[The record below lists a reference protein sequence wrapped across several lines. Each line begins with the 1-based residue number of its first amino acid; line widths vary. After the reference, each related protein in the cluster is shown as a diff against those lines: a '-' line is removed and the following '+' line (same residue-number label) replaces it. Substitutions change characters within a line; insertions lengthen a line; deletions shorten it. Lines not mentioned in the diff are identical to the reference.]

1 MRRKRNRIEPE
12 LKKTSTIK
20 YKLIF
25 IFIINAVG
33 SLFGQ
38 SSDFLIINQPQSLQI
53 LNKYEQSLNVSEL
66 ARLPAFLP
74 VEILDNKVQLSDNY
88 SLAYKIRFGGTEYF
102 LPQDIT
108 NQLLKEKHASMIKNV
123 IQVADTISILEDNK
137 FTLKSPDPGKSDRI
151 SISKHTKV
159 IRIFRKRND
168 YYVLVPGTLKRYGWI
183 RFQDNKYWTT
193 IQNISNHPQLG
204 TTNGTL
210 NQVQDGDLAQ
220 NEVLANVISK
230 TRQVNTLFDDLFREL
245 NARTG
250 IVKRSPSWMIE
261 ESEDEL
267 VLNFAPLEYELHFS
281 KSNARFIQEIEYL
294 LLGSKYRLEP
304 TNQTFKFIIHATQ
317 TN

>member
-1 MRRKRNRIEPE
+1 MKRKRNRIEPV
-12 LKKTSTIK
+12 LLKTSIIK

-53 LNKYEQSLNVSEL
+53 LNKYEQSLSVSEL
-66 ARLPAFLP
+66 ARLPDFLP
-74 VEILDNKVQLSDNY
+74 VEILDSKVQLSDNY
-88 SLAYKIRFGGTEYF
+88 SLAYKIRFGGADYF
-102 LPQDIT
+102 LPHDIT
-108 NQLLKEKHASMIKNV
+108 NQLLKEKHASIIKNV

-137 FTLKSPDPGKSDRI
+137 FTLKSPDPEKSDRI
-151 SISKHTKV
+151 SISKQTRL

-168 YYVLVPGTLKRYGWI
+168 YYVFVPGTLNRYGWI
-183 RFQDNKYWTT
+183 RFQNNKYWTT
-193 IQNISNHPQLG
+193 IHSISNQPQLD
-204 TTNGTL
+204 TINGTL
-210 NQVQDGDLAQ
+210 NQVQDDGLVQ
-220 NEVLANVISK
+220 NDVLVNVISK
-230 TRQVNTLFDDLFREL
+230 TRQVNTLFDNLFHEL
-245 NARTG
+245 SSRTG
-250 IVKRSPSWMIE
+250 LIKRSPSWMIE
-261 ESEDEL
+261 ESGDEL
-267 VLNFAPLEYELHFS
+267 VIQFAPHEYELHFS